1 MNGYFFLTALLKQNI
16 INNVKQ
22 GRNKISICITGSK
35 YRQHIIFVVSY
46 SSIIILTMH
55 EQLPFMLALV
65 AAIVLIEMLASKLRI
80 AYPVLLV
87 VAGLL
92 ISFIPGLPKVQ
103 VDPNMIFFIFLPP
116 LLFEATWNISFK
128 EMKKWWRII
137 SSFAFLVVLFS
148 ALAVAIFA
156 NYFIPGFTIALGFL
170 LGGIVSPPDAVSTGA
185 ITKFVKIS
193 KSTSAILE
201 GESLFN
207 DASSLIIFR
216 FALVAVGTGQFVFQ
230 QAMINFSWMV
240 IGGIGIGLI
249 FGWLFMQAH
258 KRLPTDASSDIA
270 FTLIEPYFLYWI
282 AEHLHSSGVLA
293 VVSGGLLLANNRLV
307 FLSSASRVKGYNFW
321 EAFIFILN
329 GIVFMLIGLELPHIV
344 EGLRADGIPL
354 GTAIRYGIWVTVI
367 LIVARII
374 SSYIALIA
382 TIIFRPGVAPNIRRR
397 ESMWKLPLLLG
408 WTGMRGVVSLA
419 AALAIPLTMEN
430 GEPFPYRN
438 LVLFIT
444 FMVILLTL
452 LLQGLTL
459 PYLIRRSK
467 LFENANDIPEEEARL
482 KLRKEL
488 AVFTVGLLKQKQE
501 KGLYHDAHLLRMVGH
516 WEDKIK
522 EPENFKMTA
531 EAKRHYLE
539 VLESQRQFLATLN
552 KDPQLDET
560 IIRWQIYQIDLEE
573 ERINQL

>member
-1 MNGYFFLTALLKQNI
+1 
-16 INNVKQ
+16 
-22 GRNKISICITGSK
+22 
-35 YRQHIIFVVSY
+35 
-46 SSIIILTMH
+46 
-55 EQLPFMLALV
+55 MLALV
-65 AAIVLIEMLASKLRI
+65 AAIVLIEMLARKLRI

-87 VAGLL
+87 VAGLF
-92 ISFIPGLPKVQ
+92 ISFIPGLPAVQ

-116 LLFEATWNISFK
+116 LLFEATWSISFK

-148 ALAVAIFA
+148 ALAVAIFT

-185 ITKFVKIS
+185 IMKFVKIS
-193 KSTSAILE
+193 KSTAAILE

-216 FALVAVGTGQFVFQ
+216 FALVAVGTGQFIFQ

-240 IGGIGIGLI
+240 LGGIGIGLV

-282 AEHLHSSGVLA
+282 AEQLHSSGVLA
-293 VVSGGLLLANNRLV
+293 VVSGGLFLANNRLQ
-307 FLSSASRVKGYNFW
+307 FLSSDSRVKGYNFW

-329 GIVFMLIGLELPHIV
+329 GIVFMLIGLELPQIV
-344 EGLRADGIPL
+344 AGLRADGIPL
-354 GTAIRYGIWVTVI
+354 ATAIKYGIWVTAI
-367 LIVARII
+367 LILARMI
-374 SSYIALIA
+374 SSYVAMAA
-382 TIIFRPGVAPNIRRR
+382 TLIFRPGVAPTRDRRR
-397 ESMWKLPLLLG
+397 MLKLPLLLG

-419 AALAIPLTMEN
+419 AALAIPVTMQD
-430 GEPFPYRN
+430 GAPFPYRN

-452 LLQGLTL
+452 LTQGLTL
-459 PYLIRRSK
+459 PYFIKRSK
-467 LFENANDIPEEEARL
+467 LFESTNDIPEEEARL

-488 AVFTVGLLKQKQE
+488 ALFTVGLLKQKQE
-501 KGLYHDAHLLRMVGH
+501 MGLNNDPYLLRMVTQ

-522 EPENFKMTA
+522 DPENFKMTP
-531 EAKRHYLE
+531 ERKQHYLE
-539 VLESQRQFLATLN
+539 VLESQRQFLARLN
-552 KDPQLDET
+552 KDPELDET
-560 IIRWQIYQIDLEE
+560 VIRWQLYQIDLEE